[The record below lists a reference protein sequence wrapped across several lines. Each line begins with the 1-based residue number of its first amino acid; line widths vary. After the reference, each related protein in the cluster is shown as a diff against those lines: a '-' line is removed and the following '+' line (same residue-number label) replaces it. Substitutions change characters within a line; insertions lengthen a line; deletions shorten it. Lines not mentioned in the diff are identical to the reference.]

1 VLSKSLKVPIEC
13 MDSVFP
19 CPLVDYLPA
28 PLLVLLAHPLVAPVP
43 ALPGARPTAGP
54 AHDSD
59 SDSDDYE
66 QSQRHCGLD
75 LRHSG

>member
-1 VLSKSLKVPIEC
+1 
-13 MDSVFP
+13 MDSVLP

-43 ALPGARPTAGP
+43 PLPGARPTAGP
-54 AHDSD
+54 ANDSD
-59 SDSDDYE
+59 DDDDDDYE